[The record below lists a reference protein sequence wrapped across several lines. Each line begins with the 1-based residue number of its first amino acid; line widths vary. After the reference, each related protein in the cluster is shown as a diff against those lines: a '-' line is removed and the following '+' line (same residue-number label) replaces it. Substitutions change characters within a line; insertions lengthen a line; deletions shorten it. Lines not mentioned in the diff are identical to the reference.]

1 MKFKMKKNNRLLL
14 FILFCLPFFSGAQ
27 TTYAERLG
35 FPKGSKVLIL
45 HVDDAGMSKES
56 NDGVFESI
64 EKGVAN
70 SFSMMMPCPWVPEIF
85 SYLKKNPAADA
96 GLHLTMNAEWKDYR
110 WPPVAGPSEVP
121 GLIDPQGAMWS
132 GVMEV
137 VLHAQPNEIGKEIEA
152 QIRRSRR
159 AGWEPT
165 HLDSHMGT
173 LFALPAFMEQYI
185 SIGIREKIPVMFPGG
200 HATLAS
206 QTNGGIL
213 TVQQAQKMG
222 DRLWQAGLPVLDD
235 LHNFSYGFT
244 YPSKIAS
251 DKELQQMAVEN
262 YIRSFKAIEPGITM
276 VIMHCSVA
284 AEHFTHISSSG
295 NIRRADWL
303 AMQSPELKKYLQENN
318 ILLTTWRELM
328 ERRKKL
334 LNAAGE

>member
-1 MKFKMKKNNRLLL
+1 MHNNSRLLL
-14 FILFCLPFFSGAQ
+14 LFFLCLPFFSIAQ
-27 TTYAERLG
+27 YTYAEKLG

-56 NDGVFESI
+56 NEGVFESI
-64 EKGVAN
+64 EKGFAN
-70 SFSMMMPCPWVPEIF
+70 SFSIMMPCPWVPEIF
-85 SYLKKNPAADA
+85 SYLKKNPTADA

-110 WPPVAGPSEVP
+110 WPPVAGPLEVP

-132 GVMEV
+132 GVLEV
-137 VLHAQPNEIGKEIEA
+137 VLHAKPNEIAKEIEA

-173 LFALPAFMEQYI
+173 LFAQPSFMEQYLT
-185 SIGIREKIPVMFPGG
+185 IGMREKIPVMFPGG

-206 QTNGGIL
+206 KTNGGIL
-213 TVQQAQKMG
+213 TVQQAQKIG
-222 DRLWQAGLPVLDD
+222 ERLWQAGLPVIDD

-244 YPSKIAS
+244 YPKQKVSDQELQKIA
-251 DKELQQMAVEN
+251 AEN
-262 YIRSFKAIEPGITM
+262 YIRSFKALEPGITM

-284 AEHFTHISSSG
+284 ADHFSHISSSG
-295 NIRRADWL
+295 TIRRADWL

-334 LNAAGE
+334 ISASGG